1 MKDLKILYFL
11 LVGLMTFTL
20 PAADAQEN
28 IAEQAYNIFQQNCF
42 TCHGPS
48 GSFREDLLID
58 HASLIDSGV
67 VVPGNPLAS
76 EFYKRLADEGTPEK
90 PKMPLGQPALSP
102 QALLTIAAWISQGA
116 PEWQTQRDVPFITP
130 AAMLTTI
137 EGHLSTLPEF
147 NRPFARYFTITHL
160 YNAGESQETLSAY
173 KIALSKLINSLSWG
187 YHVINPEPIDL
198 AETIFY
204 IDLRDY
210 EWDVRGDAWTEIEN
224 VYPYNI
230 EFDAEIQ
237 AVELRKL
244 ANLRQQM
251 ACQVPYV
258 YADWF
263 IATASLPP
271 LYHDILDLPVTD
283 SALESQLGVD
293 VARNLQSAP
302 GRRVWRA
309 GFNDSGVSNHNR
321 VVERHSSRHGAYW
334 KSYDFAGSVGAQ
346 NVFTNPLSFRQ
357 DGGEMIFNLPNGLQ
371 AYMIVDA
378 SGNRIDVAPTD
389 IVANN
394 AANDPAVRNGLSCI
408 GCHTEGMKA
417 VEDEVRSA
425 IEHAKNPAFDKEQ
438 ALRLYVPHAEME
450 DYVLQDTERYK
461 VALEAT
467 GDTFGGLVEPVH
479 RFHEV
484 YRNALDAGH
493 AAAAVGLQTDAFLS
507 EIDKKPSLQNLGLTG
522 LLSGGNIQRDTWTQQ
537 FENIIGAL
545 NAKYSP
551 PIPPS
556 APTITGIVEGDTQL
570 TINYNAPTNIGNG
583 GPIQRYEYRLN
594 NGIWLTLPNNRIII
608 RLTNG
613 TTYGVRLRAVS
624 ESGYGIPS
632 APVNATP
639 TPTPTPD
646 PDANNNTYTFTF
658 PLPDVNLG
666 VAIAETLGKA
676 SGASITE
683 ADMQR
688 LRTLRADERGIS
700 DLTGLEHATNL
711 ERIELRRNE
720 ISDLT
725 PITELTRLNNIKLRG
740 NRIRDVSPLANLTNV
755 DWLGLEENT
764 ITDLSPL
771 NKLIKLDG
779 IGISGNPVTNVAP
792 LASLV
797 SLERIDAWRTPITDF
812 TPLAE
817 LPRLSWIEFG
827 NDGALKAIPTLKG
840 LKALRRL
847 QIDDTN
853 ISDLSALAEL
863 TQLEWLRLV
872 NNTISDV
879 SPLASLKRL
888 KHLNLDANIISDVAP
903 LAELSRLE
911 VLYLENNAI
920 SDPAPL
926 AALKNLNGLDL
937 RNNVISDFSALA
949 ALPATTVLR
958 LEGNPGVPSGG
969 PKITGPW
976 LWAIVPG
983 TALNSSIDF
992 LARASRNATTE
1003 LKVATHG
1010 AKEGKAV
1017 GEGKWRLHR
1026 LSASGRDN
1034 INQMTEALG
1043 WGSGSEIYDHIVYGS
1058 VILDAPK
1065 EQQTTMFVGS
1075 DDACKVWLNGE
1086 LIHSAFVARG
1096 ADDYQDFFPV
1106 TLKAGQ
1112 NVLLVA
1118 LDNRGHGG
1126 FSGFF
1131 GFAPDA
1137 KYTVFRPSMNFVFQ
1151 TDTPQEEVAVGDAL
1165 TLHLNV
1171 ENVSDFGGWQADLTF
1186 DPKVLKAVS
1195 VAEGDFL
1202 KQEDGDTFF
1211 QKGSIKNQPGK
1222 IIGIKSLQLDGKAV
1236 KGQGRLLSVT
1246 FTVIANGTSQVTLDN
1261 FLAGTR
1267 RGEKTRSIPPEITIT
1282 VGTTPAAPVTQQHL
1296 PEQTALLMNYPNPF
1310 NPETWIPYQ
1319 LTKAADVTVTI
1330 YDVRGVMVR
1339 RVAVGHQ
1346 PAGFYTDSSHAAYW
1360 DGRNEIGESV
1370 ASGVYFYTLTASD
1383 FTATRKM
1390 LIRK

>member
-1 MKDLKILYFL
+1 MKDLRILYFL
-11 LVGLMTFTL
+11 LVGVMILSWT
-20 PAADAQEN
+20 PVDAQEN
-28 IAEQAYNIFQQNCF
+28 IAERAYNIFQQNCF
-42 TCHGPS
+42 NCHGPS
-48 GSFREDLLID
+48 GNFRESLLID
-58 HASLIDSGV
+58 HASLIDSGAV
-67 VVPGNPLAS
+67 IPGDPLAS
-76 EFYKRLADEGTPEK
+76 EFYQRLIDGTPEK

-102 QALLTIAAWISQGA
+102 LALLTIAAWISQGA
-116 PEWQTQRDVPFITP
+116 PDWQTQREVAFITP
-130 AAMLTTI
+130 AAMLTRI
-137 EGHLSTLPEF
+137 ERHLETLTEF

-160 YNAGESQETLSAY
+160 YNAGESQDTLNAY
-173 KIALSKLINSLSWG
+173 QIALSKLINSLSWG
-187 YHVINPEPIDL
+187 YSVINPEPIDD

-210 EWDVRGDAWTEIEN
+210 EWDVRGDAWTQIEN

-230 EFDAEIQ
+230 EFDAETQ
-237 AVELRKL
+237 AVALRSL

-251 ACQVPYV
+251 SCKVPYI

-271 LYHDILDLPVTD
+271 LYHDILDLPTTD
-283 SALESQLGVD
+283 RALESQLGVD
-293 VARNLQSAP
+293 VARNLQAAP

-321 VVERHSSRHGAYW
+321 VVERHTSRHGAYW
-334 KSYDFAGSVGAQ
+334 KSYDFAGSVGTQ
-346 NVFTNPLSFRQ
+346 NVFTHPLSFTQ

-389 IVANN
+389 IVSNPLAS
-394 AANDPAVRNGLSCI
+394 DPAVRNGLSCV

-425 IEHAKNPAFDKEQ
+425 IEGAENPAFDKAQ

-450 DYVLQDTERYK
+450 RYVEQDTERYK

-484 YRNALDAGH
+484 YQSPLDATH
-493 AAAAVGLQTDAFLS
+493 AAAAVGLQTDAFRS
-507 EIDKKPSLQNLGLTG
+507 EIREKPSLQNLGLTR
-522 LLSGGNIQRDTWTQQ
+522 LLSGGNVQRDTWTQIFQ
-537 FENIIGAL
+537 PVVTAL
-545 NAKYSP
+545 NEEYIP

-556 APTITGIVEGDTQL
+556 APTITGIIAGDRQL
-570 TINYNAPTNIGNG
+570 TINYTAPKNIGNG
-583 GPIQRYEYRLN
+583 GPIQRYEYSLN
-594 NGIWLTLPNNRIII
+594 NGIYLPLPKNRIITG
-608 RLTNG
+608 LTNG
-613 TTYGVRLRAVS
+613 TTYAVRLRAVS
-624 ESGYGIPS
+624 ESGYGSPS
-632 APVNATP
+632 ATVTATP
-639 TPTPTPD
+639 IRQDTDTERD
-646 PDANNNTYTFTF
+646 DNNYIFTF
-658 PLPDVNLG
+658 HVPDVNLR
-666 VAIAETLGKA
+666 VAIAEALGKA
-676 SGASITE
+676 TGATVTE

-688 LRTLRADERGIS
+688 LRHLHADDKGIS
-700 DLTGLEHATNL
+700 DLTGLEFATNL
-711 ERIELRRNE
+711 ERIELRRNQ

-725 PITELTRLNNIKLRG
+725 PIAGLTRLNNIKFRG
-740 NRIRDVSPLANLTNV
+740 NLISDVSPLANLVNV
-755 DWLGLEENT
+755 DWLGLEANA

-771 NKLIKLDG
+771 KGLIKLNG
-779 IGISGNPVTNVAP
+779 IGISANPITNVAP

-797 SLERIDAWRTPITDF
+797 SLERIDAWRSPITDF
-812 TPLAE
+812 SALAE
-817 LPRLSWIEFG
+817 LPRLSWIELG
-827 NDGALKAIPTLKG
+827 GDGAIEAIPTLKG

-847 QIDDTN
+847 QIDNTQ
-853 ISDLSALAEL
+853 ISDVSALSEL
-863 TQLEWLRLV
+863 TGLEWLRLV
-872 NNTISDV
+872 DNTISDV
-879 SPLASLKRL
+879 SPLADLKRL
-888 KHLNLDANIISDVAP
+888 KHLNLDANLISDVAP
-903 LAELSRLE
+903 LAELSHLE

-926 AALKNLNGLDL
+926 TGLKNLDRLDL
-937 RNNVISDFSALA
+937 RNNVISDFSALD
-949 ALPATTVLR
+949 ALPDTTFLR
-958 LEGNPGVPSGG
+958 LEGNPGVPTGG

-983 TALNSSIDF
+983 TALNANTDF

-1026 LSASGRDN
+1026 LDASRGDN
-1034 INQMTEALG
+1034 INRMTAALG

-1065 EQQTTMFVGS
+1065 AQETTMFVGS
-1075 DDACKVWLNGE
+1075 DDAVKVWLNGA
-1086 LIHSAFVARG
+1086 LVHSAFVAR
-1096 ADDYQDFFPV
+1096 AANDYQDFFPA

-1137 KYTVFRPSMNFVFQ
+1137 KYTVFRPSMNFGFEIE
-1151 TDTPQEEVAVGDAL
+1151 TPAEEISVGETL

-1171 ENVSDFGGWQADLTF
+1171 ENVSDLGGWQADLTF

-1202 KQEDGDTFF
+1202 KPEDGETYFTE
-1211 QKGSIKNQPGK
+1211 GSIKNTLGK
-1222 IIGIKSLQLDGKAV
+1222 ITGIRALQLDGPDV
-1236 KGQGRLLSVT
+1236 TGLGRLLSVT
-1246 FTVIANGTSQVTLDN
+1246 FTVIGTGTSEITLDN

-1267 RGEKTRSIPPEITIT
+1267 RGEKTRSIPPEMT
-1282 VGTTPAAPVTQQHL
+1282 VTVQAARAAPEAEMR
-1296 PEQTALLMNYPNPF
+1296 PDRTALLTNYPNPF

-1319 LTKAADVTVTI
+1319 LSIAADVRLTI

-1339 RVAVGHQ
+1339 RVALGHQ
-1346 PAGFYTDSSHAAYW
+1346 PAGYYTRRSRAAYW
-1360 DGRNEIGESV
+1360 DGRNQTGEPV
-1370 ASGVYFYTLTASD
+1370 ASGVYFYTLTAGE
-1383 FTATRKM
+1383 FTATRKL

>member
-1 MKDLKILYFL
+1 MKDLRILYFIL
-11 LVGLMTFTL
+11 FAVMTFTL

-42 TCHGPS
+42 NCHGPS
-48 GSFREDLLID
+48 GSFRESLLID
-58 HASLIDSGV
+58 HASLIDTGV
-67 VVPGNPLAS
+67 VIPGDPLAS
-76 EFYKRLADEGTPEK
+76 EFYKRLVEGTPDK
-90 PKMPLGQPALSP
+90 PKMPLGLPPLSQ
-102 QALLTIAAWISQGA
+102 QALDTIEAWISQGA
-116 PEWQTQRDVPFITP
+116 PDWQTLRDVDFITP

-137 EGHLSTLPEF
+137 ERHLETLTEF

-160 YNAGESQETLSAY
+160 YSAGESQETLSAY

-187 YHVINPEPIDL
+187 YQVINPEPIDDS
-198 AETIFY
+198 ETIFY

-210 EWDVRGDAWTEIEN
+210 EWDVRGDAWTQIEK

-230 EFDAEIQ
+230 EFDAETQ
-237 AVELRKL
+237 AVELGSL
-244 ANLRQQM
+244 TNLRQQM
-251 ACQVPYV
+251 NCKVPYV

-271 LYHDILDLPVTD
+271 LYHDILDLPTTD

-293 VARNLQSAP
+293 VARNLQAAP

-321 VVERHSSRHGAYW
+321 VVERHTSRYGAYW

-346 NVFTNPLSFRQ
+346 NVFTHPLSFEQ

-378 SGNRIDVAPTD
+378 AGNRIDVAPTT
-389 IVANN
+389 IVSNP
-394 AANDPAVRNGLSCI
+394 AASDPAVRNGLSCI

-425 IEHAKNPAFDKEQ
+425 IERAKNPAFDRAQ
-438 ALRLYVPHAEME
+438 ALRLYVPHADMKR
-450 DYVLQDTERYK
+450 YVLQDTERYK

-479 RFHEV
+479 RFHEI
-484 YRNALDAGH
+484 YQSPLDATH
-493 AAAAVGLQTDAFLS
+493 AAAAVGLETDAFRS
-507 EIDKKPSLQNLGLTG
+507 EIREKPSLQNLGLTR
-522 LLSGGNIQRDTWTQQ
+522 LLSGGNVQRDTWIQIFQ
-537 FENIIGAL
+537 PMMIAL
-545 NAKYSP
+545 NEEYIP

-556 APTITGIVEGDTQL
+556 APTITDIVAGDTQL
-570 TINYNAPTNIGNG
+570 TIHYNAPINIGNG
-583 GPIQRYEYRLN
+583 GPIQRYEYSLN
-594 NGIWLTLPNNRIII
+594 NGIWVPLPNNRII
-608 RLTNG
+608 RGLTND
-613 TTYGVRLRAVS
+613 TTYAVRLRAVS
-624 ESGYGIPS
+624 GSGYGIPS
-632 APVNATP
+632 ATVNATP
-639 TPTPTPD
+639 IPTDIDTDPD
-646 PDANNNTYTFTF
+646 PDNNYIFTF
-658 PLPDVNLG
+658 HVPDGNLR
-666 VAIAETLGKA
+666 VAIAEALGKA
-676 SGASITE
+676 TGTATTE

-688 LRTLRADERGIS
+688 LRTLRADEQGIR
-700 DLTGLEHATNL
+700 DLTGLEHAKNL

-725 PITELTRLNNIKLRG
+725 PIAGLTRLNNIKLRG
-740 NRIRDVSPLANLTNV
+740 NRISDVSPLANLTKV
-755 DWLGLEENT
+755 DWLGLEENA
-764 ITDLSPL
+764 ITDFSPL
-771 NKLIKLDG
+771 KRLTKLNG
-779 IGISGNPVTNVAP
+779 IGISGNPVTDVAP
-792 LASLV
+792 LVSLR

-812 TPLAE
+812 SALAK

-827 NDGALKAIPTLKG
+827 SDGALKTIPTLKG

-853 ISDLSALAEL
+853 ISDLSALSEL

-872 NNTISDV
+872 NNTIVDV
-879 SPLASLKRL
+879 SPLADLKRL

-920 SDPAPL
+920 SDPVPL
-926 AALKNLNGLDL
+926 VALKNLDRLDL
-937 RNNVISDFSALA
+937 RNNVISDFSALEG
-949 ALPATTVLR
+949 LPDTTFLR
-958 LEGNPGVPSGG
+958 VEGNPGVPSGG

-983 TALNSSIDF
+983 TQLNSNTDF
-992 LARASRNATTE
+992 LARATRNATTE

-1026 LSASGRDN
+1026 LSSSGGDN

-1058 VILDAPK
+1058 VILESPK
-1065 EQQTTMFVGS
+1065 EQETTMFVGS

-1086 LIHSAFVARG
+1086 LVHSAFVARG
-1096 ADDYQDFFPV
+1096 ANDYQDFFPV

-1118 LDNRGHGG
+1118 LDNRGHGA

-1137 KYTVFRPSMNFVFQ
+1137 KYTVFRPSMNFVFE
-1151 TDTPQEEVAVGDAL
+1151 TDTTPLNVGDEF

-1171 ENVSDFGGWQADLTF
+1171 ENVTDFGGWQADLTF

-1202 KQEDGDTFF
+1202 KQDDGKTYFLE
-1211 QKGSIKNQPGK
+1211 GTIKNTLGK

-1236 KGQGRLLSVT
+1236 KGQGRLLSVA
-1246 FTVIANGTSQVTLDN
+1246 FTAIGNGTSQITLDN

-1267 RGEKTRSIPPEITIT
+1267 RGEKTRSIPPEMTIT
-1282 VGTTPAAPVTQQHL
+1282 VGTTPAAPATQQHL

-1339 RVAVGHQ
+1339 QVVVGHQ
-1346 PAGFYTDSSHAAYW
+1346 PAGFYTDSSRAAYW
-1360 DGRNEIGESV
+1360 DGRNEAGESV
-1370 ASGVYFYTLTASD
+1370 ASGVYFYTLTAGE
-1383 FTATRKM
+1383 FTATRRM
-1390 LIRK
+1390 LILK

>member
-1 MKDLKILYFL
+1 MKDLRILYFIL
-11 LVGLMTFTL
+11 LGVMTFTL
-20 PAADAQEN
+20 PPVNAQEN
-28 IAEQAYNIFQQNCF
+28 IAERAYNIFQQNCF
-42 TCHGPS
+42 NCHGPS
-48 GSFREDLLID
+48 GSFRESLLID
-58 HASLIDSGV
+58 HASLIDSGMV
-67 VVPGNPLAS
+67 IPGDPLAS
-76 EFYKRLADEGTPEK
+76 EFYNRLVEGTPEK

-102 QALLTIAAWISQGA
+102 LALVTIAVWISQGA
-116 PEWQTQRDVPFITP
+116 PEWQTQRDVTFITP

-137 EGHLSTLPEF
+137 ERHLLTLPEF
-147 NRPFARYFTITHL
+147 DRPFARYFTITHL

-173 KIALSKLINSLSWG
+173 KVALSKLINSLSWG
-187 YHVINPEPIDL
+187 YHVINPEPIDD

-210 EWDVRGDAWTEIEN
+210 EWDVRGDAWTQIED
-224 VYPYNI
+224 VYPYTI
-230 EFDAEIQ
+230 EFDAETQ
-237 AVELRKL
+237 AVPHRKM

-251 ACQVPYV
+251 DCQVPYV

-263 IATASLPP
+263 IATAALPP
-271 LYHDILDLPVTD
+271 LYHDILDLPTTD

-293 VARNLQSAP
+293 VARNLESAP
-302 GRRVWRA
+302 GHRVWRA

-321 VVERHSSRHGAYW
+321 VVERHRSRHGAYW

-346 NVFTNPLSFRQ
+346 NVFTHPLSFEQ

-378 SGNRIDVAPTD
+378 AGNRIDVAPTD
-389 IVANN
+389 IVANP
-394 AANDPAVRNGLSCI
+394 AASDPAVRNGLSCI

-425 IEHAKNPAFDKEQ
+425 IQNAKNPAFDKAQ
-438 ALRLYVPHAEME
+438 ALRLYVAHAEME
-450 DYVLQDTERYK
+450 DYVQQDTERYK

-479 RFHEV
+479 RFHEI

-522 LLSGGNIQRDTWTQQ
+522 LLSGGNVQRDTWSEQ
-537 FENIIGAL
+537 FENIMTAL
-545 NAKYSP
+545 NAEYIP
-551 PIPPS
+551 PILPS
-556 APTITGIVEGDTQL
+556 APTITGIIEGDRQL

-583 GPIQRYEYRLN
+583 GPIQSYEYSLN
-594 NGIWLTLPNNRIII
+594 NGIYRLLPNNRIITG
-608 RLTNG
+608 LTNG
-613 TTYGVRLRAVS
+613 TTYRVRLRAVS
-624 ESGYGIPS
+624 ESGYGTPS
-632 APVNATP
+632 ATLNATP
-639 TPTPTPD
+639 RRSDTETDSDDNPIFTFHV
-646 PDANNNTYTFTF
+646 PDAN
-658 PLPDVNLG
+658 LR
-666 VAIAETLGKA
+666 VAIAEALGRDP
-676 SGASITE
+676 GTEITE

-688 LRTLRADERGIS
+688 LRHLHADDKGIR
-700 DLTGLEHATNL
+700 DLTGLEFATNL
-711 ERIELRRNE
+711 ERIEVRRNE

-725 PITELTRLNNIKLRG
+725 PIAELTRLNNIKLRG
-740 NRIRDVSPLANLTNV
+740 NRISDVSPLAKLTKV
-755 DWLGLEENT
+755 DWLGLEANA

-771 NKLIKLDG
+771 KGLIKLNG
-779 IGISGNPVTNVAP
+779 IGISGNPITNVAP
-792 LASLV
+792 LTNLI
-797 SLERIDAWRTPITDF
+797 SLERIDAWRSPITDF
-812 TPLAE
+812 SELAE
-817 LPRLSWIEFG
+817 LPSLSWIEIG
-827 NDGALKAIPTLKG
+827 GDGAIEAIPTLKG

-847 QIDDTN
+847 QIDDTH
-853 ISDLSALAEL
+853 ISDLSALSEL
-863 TQLEWLRLV
+863 TGLEWLRLV

-888 KHLNLDANIISDVAP
+888 KHLNLDANIISDVSP
-903 LAELSRLE
+903 LAALSRLE

-926 AALKNLNGLDL
+926 AGLKNLDRLDL

-949 ALPATTVLR
+949 SLPDTTFLR
-958 LEGNPGVPSGG
+958 LEGNPGVPTGG
-969 PKITGPW
+969 AKITGPW

-983 TALNSSIDF
+983 TALNASTDF
-992 LARASRNATTE
+992 LARATRNATTE

-1010 AKEGKAV
+1010 AKEGKTV

-1026 LSASGRDN
+1026 LDASRGDN
-1034 INQMTEALG
+1034 INRMTEALG

-1096 ADDYQDFFPV
+1096 ANDYQDFFPA
-1106 TLKAGQ
+1106 TLKAGK

-1137 KYTVFRPSMNFVFQ
+1137 KYTVFRPSMNFIFEIN
-1151 TDTPQEEVAVGDAL
+1151 TPEEEIAVGDTL

-1171 ENVSDFGGWQADLTF
+1171 ENVSDLGGWQTDLSF

-1195 VAEGDFL
+1195 VTEGDFL
-1202 KQEDGDTFF
+1202 KQEDAETFF
-1211 QKGSIKNQPGK
+1211 TEGSIKNPLGK
-1222 IIGIKSLQLDGKAV
+1222 IIGIKSLQLGGPDVTGL
-1236 KGQGRLLSVT
+1236 GRLLSVT
-1246 FTVIANGTSQVTLDN
+1246 FTVIGTGTSEITLDN

-1267 RGEKTRSIPPEITIT
+1267 RGDKTRSIPPEMTIT
-1282 VGTTPAAPVTQQHL
+1282 VQGARAAPKAEMQ
-1296 PEQTALLMNYPNPF
+1296 PDRTALLMNYPNPF

-1319 LTKAADVTVTI
+1319 LTDAADVTVTI
-1330 YDVRGVMVR
+1330 YDVRGVIVR

-1346 PAGFYTDSSHAAYW
+1346 PAGFYTDSSRAAYW
-1360 DGRNEIGESV
+1360 DGKNEIGESV
-1370 ASGVYFYTLTASD
+1370 ASGVYFYTLTAGE
-1383 FTATRKM
+1383 FTATRRM
-1390 LIRK
+1390 LILK

>member
-1 MKDLKILYFL
+1 MKDLRILYFI
-11 LVGLMTFTL
+11 LVGVIIFSQN
-20 PAADAQEN
+20 PADAQEN

-48 GSFREDLLID
+48 GHFREALLID

-67 VVPGNPLAS
+67 VIPGNPLAS
-76 EFYKRLADEGTPEK
+76 EFYKRLVDGTPEK
-90 PKMPLGQPALSP
+90 PQMPSGLPPLSP
-102 QALLTIAAWISQGA
+102 QALETIALWISQGA
-116 PEWQTQRDVPFITP
+116 PDWQTQRDVNFITP

-137 EGHLSTLPEF
+137 EKHLSTLPEF
-147 NRPFARYFTITHL
+147 DRPFARYFTITHL
-160 YNAGESQETLSAY
+160 YNAGDSQETLSAY

-187 YHVINPEPIDL
+187 YQVINPEPIDL

-210 EWDVRGDAWTEIEN
+210 EWDRGDAWTQIENEN

-230 EFDAEIQ
+230 EFDAETQ
-237 AVELRKL
+237 AIPHRKL
-244 ANLRQQM
+244 TNLRQQM
-251 ACQVPYV
+251 NCKVPYV

-271 LYHDILDLPVTD
+271 LYHDILDLPTTD
-283 SALESQLGVD
+283 RALESQLGVD
-293 VARNLQSAP
+293 VARNIQSAP

-309 GFNDSGVSNHNR
+309 GFNDSGVSENNR
-321 VVERHSSRHGAYW
+321 VVERHTSRHGAYW
-334 KSYDFAGSVGAQ
+334 KSFDFAGNIGAQ
-346 NVFTNPLSFRQ
+346 NVFTHPLSFRQ

-378 SGNRIDVAPTD
+378 LGNRIDVAPTD

-394 AANDPAVRNGLSCI
+394 AASDPAVRNGLSCF

-425 IEHAKNPAFDKEQ
+425 IQSANNPAFDKEQ
-438 ALRLYVPHAEME
+438 ALRLYIPHAEME
-450 DYVLQDTERYK
+450 RYVLQDTERYK

-484 YRNALDAGH
+484 YRSPLEAPE
-493 AAAAVGLQTDAFLS
+493 AAAAVGLETNAFLS
-507 EIDKKPSLQNLGLTG
+507 EIREKPSLQNLGLIG
-522 LLSGGNIQRDTWTQQ
+522 LLSGGNVQRDTWTDIFQPV
-537 FENIIGAL
+537 IIAL
-545 NAKYSP
+545 NEEYIP
-551 PIPPS
+551 PILPS
-556 APTITGIVEGDTQL
+556 APTITGIIEGDTQL
-570 TINYNAPTNIGNG
+570 TINYNAPINIGNG
-583 GPIQRYEYRLN
+583 GPIQRYEYSLN
-594 NGIWLTLPNNRIII
+594 NGVWVTLPNNRIITG
-608 RLTNG
+608 LTND
-613 TTYGVRLRAVS
+613 TTYAVRLRAVS
-624 ESGYGIPS
+624 GSGYGIPS
-632 APVNATP
+632 ATVNATP
-639 TPTPTPD
+639 IPTSTLD
-646 PDANNNTYTFTF
+646 LDDNNYIFTF
-658 PLPDVNLG
+658 PVPDVNLR

-688 LRTLRADERGIS
+688 LRTLRADERGIR
-700 DLTGLEHATNL
+700 DLTGLESATNL

-725 PITELTRLNNIKLRG
+725 PIAELTRLNNIKLRG
-740 NRIRDVSPLANLTNV
+740 NRISDVSPLANLTNV
-755 DWLGLEENT
+755 DWLGLEENE
-764 ITDLSPL
+764 ITDFSPL
-771 NKLIKLDG
+771 ERLIKLNG

-792 LASLV
+792 LASLR

-812 TPLAE
+812 SALAK

-827 NDGALKAIPTLKG
+827 NDGSIEAIPTLRG
-840 LKALRRL
+840 LKSLRRL

-853 ISDLSALAEL
+853 ISDLSALSEL
-863 TQLEWLRLV
+863 TGLEWLRLV
-872 NNTISDV
+872 NNTIADV
-879 SPLASLKRL
+879 SALADLKKL
-888 KHLNLDANIISDVAP
+888 KHLNLDANIISDVSP

-926 AALKNLNGLDL
+926 AALKNLDRLDL
-937 RNNVISDFSALA
+937 RNNVISDFSALE
-949 ALPATTVLR
+949 ALPDTTFLR

-983 TALNSSIDF
+983 TELNSNTDF
-992 LARASRNATTE
+992 LALATRNATTE

-1026 LSASGRDN
+1026 LSASGGDN

-1043 WGSGSEIYDHIVYGS
+1043 WGSGSEIYDHIIYGS
-1058 VILDAPK
+1058 VILDSP
-1065 EQQTTMFVGS
+1065 QQQETTMFVGS
-1075 DDACKVWLNGE
+1075 DDAVKVWLNGE
-1086 LIHSAFVARG
+1086 LVHSAFVARG
-1096 ADDYQDFFPV
+1096 ANDYQDFFHV
-1106 TLKAGQ
+1106 TLKTGK

-1118 LDNRGHGG
+1118 LDNRGHGA

-1131 GFAPDA
+1131 GFAAEA
-1137 KYTVFRPSMNFVFQ
+1137 KYTVFRPSMNFVFA
-1151 TDTPQEEVAVGDAL
+1151 TDTNPLSVGDEF
-1165 TLHLNV
+1165 TLQLNV
-1171 ENVSDFGGWQADLTF
+1171 ENVTDLGGWQADLTF
-1186 DPKVLKAVS
+1186 DPTVLKAMS
-1195 VAEGDFL
+1195 VTEGDFL
-1202 KQEDGDTFF
+1202 KQNDGITFF
-1211 QKGSIKNQPGK
+1211 LEGTIKNTLGK
-1222 IIGIKSLQLDGKAV
+1222 ITGIRALRLDRKAV
-1236 KGQGRLLSVT
+1236 EGQGTLLSVT
-1246 FTVIANGTSQVTLDN
+1246 FTAIANGTSQLRLDN
-1261 FLAGTR
+1261 FLAATR
-1267 RGEKTRSIPPEITIT
+1267 YGERTRSIPPEITIT

-1296 PEQTALLMNYPNPF
+1296 PQQTALLMNYPNPF

-1339 RVAVGHQ
+1339 QVAVGHQ
-1346 PAGFYTDSSHAAYW
+1346 PAGFYTDSSRAAYW
-1360 DGRNEIGESV
+1360 DGKNEVGESV
-1370 ASGVYFYTLTASD
+1370 ASGVYFYTLTAGD

>member
-1 MKDLKILYFL
+1 MKDLRSLYFI

-20 PAADAQEN
+20 PPADAQEN

-42 TCHGPS
+42 NCHGPS
-48 GSFREDLLID
+48 GSYREALLID
-58 HASLIDSGV
+58 HASLIDTGV
-67 VVPGNPLAS
+67 VIPGDPHAS
-76 EFYKRLADEGTPEK
+76 DFYNRLVDGTPEK
-90 PKMPLGQPALSP
+90 PQMPLGQPALSP
-102 QALLTIAAWISQGA
+102 QALATIRLWISQGA
-116 PEWQTQRDVPFITP
+116 PDWQTQCDVDFITP

-137 EGHLSTLPEF
+137 ERHLETLTEF
-147 NRPFARYFTITHL
+147 DRPFARYFTITHL
-160 YNAGESQETLSAY
+160 YNACDSQETLSAY

-187 YHVINPEPIDL
+187 YQVINPKPIDP

-210 EWDVRGDAWTEIEN
+210 EWDAVDAWTQIEKEN

-230 EFDAEIQ
+230 EFDAETQ
-237 AVELRKL
+237 AVPHRKL

-251 ACQVPYV
+251 KCKVPYV

-271 LYHDILDLPVTD
+271 LYHDILDLPTTD
-283 SALESQLGVD
+283 SELESQLGVD

-309 GFNDSGVSNHNR
+309 GFNDSGVSDNNR
-321 VVERHSSRHGAYW
+321 VVERHTSRHGAYW
-334 KSYDFAGSVGAQ
+334 KSYDFAGNIGAQ
-346 NVFTNPLSFRQ
+346 NVFTHPLSFRE

-378 SGNRIDVAPTD
+378 LGNRIDVAPTT

-394 AANDPAVRNGLSCI
+394 AASDPAVRNGLSCF

-425 IEHAKNPAFDKEQ
+425 IERANNPAFDKAQ

-450 DYVLQDTERYK
+450 KYVQQDTERYK

-484 YRNALDAGH
+484 YRSPLEAPE
-493 AAAAVGLQTDAFLS
+493 AAAAVGLETNAFLS
-507 EIDKKPSLQNLGLTG
+507 EIREKPSLQNLGLTG
-522 LLSGGNIQRDTWTQQ
+522 MLSGGNVQRDTWTDIFQPM
-537 FENIIGAL
+537 IAAL
-545 NAKYSP
+545 NEEYIP
-551 PIPPS
+551 PILPS
-556 APTITGIVEGDTQL
+556 APTITGIIEGDTQL
-570 TINYNAPTNIGNG
+570 TINYNAPINIGNG
-583 GPIQRYEYRLN
+583 GPIQRYEYSLN
-594 NGIWLTLPNNRIII
+594 NGIWVTLPNNRIITG
-608 RLTNG
+608 LTNG
-613 TTYGVRLRAVS
+613 TTYSVRLRAVS
-624 ESGYGIPS
+624 GSGYGTPS
-632 APVNATP
+632 ATLNATP
-639 TPTPTPD
+639 IRQDTDTDTD
-646 PDANNNTYTFTF
+646 DNYIFTF
-658 PLPDVNLG
+658 HVPDVNLR
-666 VAIAETLGKA
+666 VAVAEALGKA
-676 SGASITE
+676 SGTTITE
-683 ADMQR
+683 ANMQN
-688 LRTLRADERGIS
+688 LRTLRADDKGIR
-700 DLTGLEHATNL
+700 DLTGLEHAKNL

-725 PITELTRLNNIKLRG
+725 PIAGLTRLNNIKLRG
-740 NRIRDVSPLANLTNV
+740 NLIRDVSPLANLTNV
-755 DWLGLEENT
+755 DWLGLEGNA
-764 ITDLSPL
+764 ITDFSPL
-771 NKLIKLDG
+771 KRLIKLNG

-792 LASLV
+792 LASLR

-812 TPLAE
+812 SALAK
-817 LPRLSWIEFG
+817 LPKLSWIEFG
-827 NDGALKAIPTLKG
+827 NDGALKTIPTLKG

-853 ISDLSALAEL
+853 ISDLSPLAEL
-863 TQLEWLRLV
+863 TDLEWLRLV
-872 NNTISDV
+872 NNTITDV
-879 SPLASLKRL
+879 SPLAHLKKL

-926 AALKNLNGLDL
+926 AALKNLDRLDL
-937 RNNVISDFSALA
+937 RNNVISDFSALE
-949 ALPATTVLR
+949 ALPDTTFLR

-983 TALNSSIDF
+983 TALNSNTDF
-992 LARASRNATTE
+992 LARATRNATTE

-1010 AKEGKAV
+1010 AKDGKAV

-1026 LSASGRDN
+1026 LSSSGGNN

-1043 WGSGSEIYDHIVYGS
+1043 WGSGSDIYDHIIYGS

-1065 EQQTTMFVGS
+1065 EQETTMFVGS
-1075 DDACKVWLNGE
+1075 DDAVKVWLNGE

-1096 ADDYQDFFPV
+1096 ANDYQDFFSA
-1106 TLKAGQ
+1106 TLKAGK

-1118 LDNRGHGG
+1118 LDNRGHGA

-1151 TDTPQEEVAVGDAL
+1151 TDTPAEEVAVGDTL

-1171 ENVSDFGGWQADLTF
+1171 ENVTDLGGWQADITF
-1186 DPKVLKAVS
+1186 DPAVLKAVS
-1195 VAEGDFL
+1195 VTEGDFL
-1202 KQEDGDTFF
+1202 KQDDSETYFLEGT
-1211 QKGSIKNQPGK
+1211 IKNTLGK
-1222 IIGIKSLQLDGKAV
+1222 ITGIRALRLGRKTV
-1236 KGQGRLLSVT
+1236 EGQGTLVSVT
-1246 FTVIANGTSQVTLDN
+1246 FTAIANGTSQLTLDN
-1261 FLAGTR
+1261 FLAATR
-1267 RGEKTRSIPPEITIT
+1267 YGEKTRSIPPEITIT
-1282 VGTTPAAPVTQQHL
+1282 VGTARTARTAPEMR
-1296 PEQTALLMNYPNPF
+1296 PDRTALLTNYPNPF

-1319 LTKAADVTVTI
+1319 LSVAADVTVTI
-1330 YDVRGVMVR
+1330 YDVRGVIVR

-1346 PAGFYTDSSHAAYW
+1346 PAGFYTESSRAAYW
-1360 DGRNEIGESV
+1360 DGKNEAGESV
-1370 ASGVYFYTLTASD
+1370 ASGVYFYTLTAGD

>member
-1 MKDLKILYFL
+1 MKDISILCFIL
-11 LVGLMTFTL
+11 LGVMTFTV
-20 PAADAQEN
+20 PAVNAQEN

-42 TCHGPS
+42 NCHGPS
-48 GSFREDLLID
+48 GSFREALLID
-58 HASLIDSGV
+58 HAALIDSGV
-67 VVPGNPLAS
+67 VIPGNPLAS
-76 EFYKRLADEGTPEK
+76 EFYKRLVEGTPEK

-102 QALLTIAAWISQGA
+102 HALATIAIWISQGA
-116 PEWQTQRDVPFITP
+116 PDWQTQRDVTFITP
-130 AAMLTTI
+130 AAMLTRL
-137 EGHLSTLPEF
+137 ERHLETLPAF

-160 YNAGESQETLSAY
+160 YNAGDSQETLKAY

-187 YHVINPEPIDL
+187 YQVINPQPIDP

-204 IDLRDY
+204 IDVRDY
-210 EWDVRGDAWTEIEN
+210 EWDVDDAWTQIEN

-230 EFDAEIQ
+230 EFDAETQ
-237 AVELRKL
+237 AVEHRKL

-251 ACQVPYV
+251 NCQVPYV

-271 LYHDILDLPVTD
+271 LYHDILDLPTTD
-283 SALESQLGVD
+283 SALESRLGVD
-293 VARNLQSAP
+293 VGKNLESAP
-302 GRRVWRA
+302 GKRVWRA
-309 GFNDSGVSNHNR
+309 GFNDSGVSNNNR
-321 VVERHSSRHGAYW
+321 VVERHTSRHGAYW
-334 KSYDFAGSVGAQ
+334 KSYDFAGNIEKQ
-346 NVFTNPLSFRQ
+346 NVFTHPLDFRQ

-389 IVANN
+389 IVANP
-394 AANDPAVRNGLSCI
+394 AASDPAVRNGLSCI
-408 GCHTEGMKA
+408 GCHTEGMKT
-417 VEDEVRSA
+417 VEDEVRLNIQRA
-425 IEHAKNPAFDKEQ
+425 RNPTYDKEQ
-438 ALRLYVPHAEME
+438 ALRLYVEHAEME
-450 DYVLQDTERYK
+450 GYVLEDTERYK
-461 VALEAT
+461 AALEAT

-484 YRNALDAGH
+484 YQSPLEASH
-493 AAAAVGLQTDAFLS
+493 AAAAVGLQTDTLLS
-507 EIDKKPSLQNLGLTG
+507 EIDTKSTLQNLGLTG
-522 LLSGGNIQRDTWTQQ
+522 LLSGGNVQRDTWTQQ
-537 FENIIGAL
+537 FQGILTAL
-545 NAKYSP
+545 NTEYIP

-556 APTITGIVEGDTQL
+556 APTITGIIEGDTQL
-570 TINYNAPTNIGNG
+570 TINYNAPRNIGNG
-583 GPIQRYEYRLN
+583 GPILRYEYRLN
-594 NGIWLTLPNNRIII
+594 TGIWVPLPNNRNISG
-608 RLTNG
+608 LTNG
-613 TTYGVRLRAVS
+613 TTYDVRLRAVS
-624 ESGYGIPS
+624 GSGYGTPS

-639 TPTPTPD
+639 LSTPTLD
-646 PDANNNTYTFTF
+646 PDDTDYRFTF
-658 PLPDVNLG
+658 PVPDVNLR
-666 VAIAETLGKA
+666 VAIAEALGKA
-676 SGASITE
+676 TGTTLTE

-688 LRTLRADERGIS
+688 LTTLRADDKGIR
-700 DLTGLEHATNL
+700 DLTGLEHATQL
-711 ERIELRRNE
+711 QRIELRRNQ

-725 PITELTRLNNIKLRG
+725 PIAGLTRLNNIKLRG

-755 DWLGLEENT
+755 DWLGLEENA

-771 NKLIKLDG
+771 TRLIKLDG
-779 IGISGNPVTNVAP
+779 IGISGNPITNVAP
-792 LASLV
+792 LASLI

-812 TPLAE
+812 SPLAK

-827 NDGALKAIPTLKG
+827 NDGALKTIPTLKG

-847 QIDDTN
+847 QIDDTD
-853 ISDLSALAEL
+853 ISDVSALREL
-863 TQLEWLRLV
+863 TGLEWLRLV

-879 SPLASLKRL
+879 SPLADLKRL
-888 KHLNLDANIISDVAP
+888 KHLNLDANIISDVSP
-903 LAELSRLE
+903 LAALSRLE

-1118 LDNRGHGG
+1118 LDNRGHGA

-1137 KYTVFRPSMNFVFQ
+1137 KYTVFRPSMNFVFE
-1151 TDTPQEEVAVGDAL
+1151 TDTPQEEIAVGDEF

-1171 ENVSDFGGWQADLTF
+1171 ENVTDLGGYSADLIFNPTI
-1186 DPKVLKAVS
+1186 LKAMS
-1195 VAEGDFL
+1195 VTEGDFL
-1202 KQEDGDTFF
+1202 KQEDAETFF
-1211 QKGSIKNQPGK
+1211 IKGAIKNQLGK
-1222 IIGIKSLQLDGKAV
+1222 ITGIRALRLDGQAA

-1246 FTVIANGTSQVTLDN
+1246 FTAIGNGTSQLTLRN

-1267 RGEKTRSIPPEITIT
+1267 RGEKTRSIPPEMTIT
-1282 VGTTPAAPVTQQHL
+1282 VGTARAAPEA
-1296 PEQTALLMNYPNPF
+1296 EQIRPDRTALLTNYPNPF

-1319 LTKAADVTVTI
+1319 LAEAAGVTVTI
-1330 YDVRGVMVR
+1330 YDLQGRVVRNLDF
-1339 RVAVGHQ
+1339 GHQ
-1346 PAGFYTDSSHAAYW
+1346 SAGIYQDKSRAAYW
-1360 DGRNEIGESV
+1360 DGRNQLGEAV
-1370 ASGVYFYTLTASD
+1370 ASGIYFYTLTAGD
-1383 FTATRKM
+1383 FIATDKMIVRK
-1390 LIRK
+1390 

>member
-1 MKDLKILYFL
+1 MKDLKILYFIL
-11 LVGLMTFTL
+11 LGLMTFTL
-20 PAADAQEN
+20 LPADAQEN

-42 TCHGPS
+42 NCHGPS

-58 HASLIDSGV
+58 HASLIDSGIV
-67 VVPGNPLAS
+67 IPGNPSDS
-76 EFYKRLADEGTPEK
+76 EFYKRLAEGTLEK
-90 PKMPLGQPALSP
+90 PQMPLGQPALSP
-102 QALLTIAAWISQGA
+102 QALITIAVWISQGA
-116 PEWQTQRDVPFITP
+116 PAWPTQRVVDFITP
-130 AAMLTTI
+130 AVMLTTI
-137 EGHLSTLPEF
+137 ENHLLTLSEF
-147 NRPFARYFTITHL
+147 DRPFARYFTITHL
-160 YNAGESQETLSAY
+160 YNAGDSQETLSAY

-187 YHVINPEPIDL
+187 YQVINPEPIDP

-210 EWDVRGDAWTEIEN
+210 EWDAVDAWTQIEKEN

-230 EFDAEIQ
+230 EFDTETQ
-237 AVELRKL
+237 AVPHRKL

-251 ACQVPYV
+251 NCQVPYV

-271 LYHDILDLPVTD
+271 LYHDILDLPTTD

-309 GFNDSGVSNHNR
+309 GFNDSGVSENNR
-321 VVERHSSRHGAYW
+321 VVERHTSRHGAYW
-334 KSYDFAGSVGAQ
+334 KSYDFAGNIGAQ
-346 NVFTNPLSFRQ
+346 NVFTHPLSFRQ

-394 AANDPAVRNGLSCI
+394 AASDPAVRNGLSCF
-408 GCHTEGMKA
+408 GCHTEGMKT

-425 IEHAKNPAFDKEQ
+425 IQSTDTPAFDKEQ
-438 ALRLYVPHAEME
+438 ALRLYVEHTEME
-450 DYVLQDTERYK
+450 RYVQQDTDRYK

-484 YRNALDAGH
+484 YRSPLEAFE
-493 AAAAVGLQTDAFLS
+493 AAAAVGLETNAFLS
-507 EIDKKPSLQNLGLTG
+507 EIREKPSLQNLGLTG
-522 LLSGGNIQRDTWTQQ
+522 LLSGGNVQRDTWTDIFQPVIAAVN
-537 FENIIGAL
+537 EEYI
-545 NAKYSP
+545 P
-551 PIPPS
+551 PVLPS
-556 APTITGIVEGDTQL
+556 APTITGIIAGDTQL
-570 TINYNAPTNIGNG
+570 TINYNAPINIGNG
-583 GPIQRYEYRLN
+583 GPIQRYEYSLN
-594 NGIWLTLPNNRIII
+594 NGIWVPLPNNRIITG
-608 RLTNG
+608 LTNG
-613 TTYGVRLRAVS
+613 TTYGVRLRAMS
-624 ESGYGIPS
+624 GSGYGTPS
-632 APVNATP
+632 AIVNATP
-639 TPTPTPD
+639 ISTPTPD
-646 PDANNNTYTFTF
+646 PNDDDDYTFTF
-658 PLPDVNLG
+658 PVPDVNLR
-666 VAIAETLGKA
+666 VAIAEALGKD
-676 SGASITE
+676 SGASVTE

-688 LRTLRADERGIS
+688 LRTLRADDKGIS
-700 DLTGLEHATNL
+700 DLTGLESATNL

-725 PITELTRLNNIKLRG
+725 PIAGLTRLNNIKLRG
-740 NRIRDVSPLANLTNV
+740 NLISDVSSLANLTNV
-755 DWLGLEENT
+755 DWLGLEENA
-764 ITDLSPL
+764 ITDFSPL
-771 NKLIKLDG
+771 EKLIKLNG
-779 IGISGNPVTNVAP
+779 IGISGNPVTDVTP
-792 LASLV
+792 LASLI

-812 TPLAE
+812 SPLAK
-817 LPRLSWIEFG
+817 LPSLSWIEFG
-827 NDGALKAIPTLKG
+827 NDGALKTIPTLKG

-847 QIDDTN
+847 QIDDSQ
-853 ISDLSALAEL
+853 ISDLSALSEL
-863 TQLEWLRLV
+863 TGLEWLRLV

-879 SPLASLKRL
+879 SPLAKLKRL
-888 KHLNLDANIISDVAP
+888 KHLNLDANLISDVAA

-926 AALKNLNGLDL
+926 AALKNLDRLDL

-949 ALPATTVLR
+949 ELPDTTFLR

-983 TALNSSIDF
+983 TALNANTDF
-992 LARASRNATTE
+992 LARATRNATTE

-1026 LSASGRDN
+1026 LDASRGDN
-1034 INQMTEALG
+1034 INRMTEALG
-1043 WGSGSEIYDHIVYGS
+1043 WGSGSDIYDHIVYGS
-1058 VILDAPK
+1058 VILDSPK
-1065 EQQTTMFVGS
+1065 EQETTMFVGS

-1096 ADDYQDFFPV
+1096 ANDYQDFFPA

-1118 LDNRGHGG
+1118 LDNHGHGG

-1137 KYTVFRPSMNFVFQ
+1137 KYTVFRPSMNFIFEI
-1151 TDTPQEEVAVGDAL
+1151 DTPVEEVAVGDTL

-1171 ENVSDFGGWQADLTF
+1171 ENVDDLGGWQADLTF

-1195 VAEGDFL
+1195 VTEGDFL
-1202 KQEDGDTFF
+1202 KQEDGDTYFAE
-1211 QKGSIKNQPGK
+1211 GTIKNQLGK
-1222 IIGIKSLQLDGKAV
+1222 IIEIKSLQLDGPDV
-1236 KGQGRLLSVT
+1236 TGLGRLLSVT
-1246 FTVIANGTSQVTLDN
+1246 FTTIANGASQITLDN

-1282 VGTTPAAPVTQQHL
+1282 VGTASAARTA
-1296 PEQTALLMNYPNPF
+1296 PEMRPDRTALLTNYPNPF

-1319 LTKAADVTVTI
+1319 LSVAADVTVTI
-1330 YDVRGVMVR
+1330 YDVRGVIVR

-1346 PAGFYTDSSHAAYW
+1346 SAGFYTESSRAAYW
-1360 DGRNEIGESV
+1360 DGKNEVDESV
-1370 ASGVYFYTLTASD
+1370 ASGVYFYTLTAGE
-1383 FTATRKM
+1383 FTATRRM
-1390 LIRK
+1390 LILK

>member
-1 MKDLKILYFL
+1 MKDLRILYFIL
-11 LVGLMTFTL
+11 LGVMTFTL
-20 PAADAQEN
+20 TPADAQEN

-58 HASLIDSGV
+58 HASLIDSGMV
-67 VVPGNPLAS
+67 IPGKPLAS
-76 EFYKRLADEGTPEK
+76 EFYKRLVEGTPEK

-102 QALLTIAAWISQGA
+102 QALVTIAVWISQGA
-116 PEWQTQRDVPFITP
+116 PEWQTQPEVPFITP

-137 EGHLSTLPEF
+137 EKHLSTLPEF
-147 NRPFARYFTITHL
+147 NRSSARYFTITHL

-210 EWDVRGDAWTEIEN
+210 EWDVRGDAWTQIEN

-230 EFDAEIQ
+230 EFDAETQ

-251 ACQVPYV
+251 DCQVPYV

-271 LYHDILDLPVTD
+271 LYHDILDLPTTD
-283 SALESQLGVD
+283 RALESQLGVD
-293 VARNLQSAP
+293 VRRNLQAAP

-321 VVERHSSRHGAYW
+321 VVERHTSRHGAYW
-334 KSYDFAGSVGAQ
+334 KSYDFAGSVGVQ
-346 NVFTNPLSFRQ
+346 NVFTRPLSFKQ

-378 SGNRIDVAPTD
+378 SGSRIDVAPTD
-389 IVANN
+389 IVANP

-408 GCHTEGMKA
+408 GCHTEGMKT

-425 IEHAKNPAFDKEQ
+425 IQHAKNPAFDKEQ
-438 ALRLYVPHAEME
+438 ALRLYVEHAEME

-507 EIDKKPSLQNLGLTG
+507 EIDKKPSLQNLGLIG
-522 LLSGGNIQRDTWTQQ
+522 LLSEGNVQRDTWTQQ
-537 FENIIGAL
+537 FQNIITAL
-545 NAKYSP
+545 NTEYTP
-551 PIPPS
+551 PP
-556 APTITGIVEGDTQL
+556 Q
-570 TINYNAPTNIGNG
+570 
-583 GPIQRYEYRLN
+583 
-594 NGIWLTLPNNRIII
+594 
-608 RLTNG
+608 
-613 TTYGVRLRAVS
+613 
-624 ESGYGIPS
+624 
-632 APVNATP
+632 TP
-639 TPTPTPD
+639 QPQPEPD
-646 PDANNNTYTFTF
+646 PIVVDDSERNRNRFTF
-658 PLPDVNLG
+658 PVPDVNLR
-666 VAIAETLGKA
+666 VAIAEALGKD
-676 SGASITE
+676 SGTEITE

-688 LRTLRADERGIS
+688 LTHLHADDKGIR
-700 DLTGLEHATNL
+700 DLTGLEHATQL
-711 ERIELRRNE
+711 QRIELRRNQ

-725 PITELTRLNNIKLRG
+725 PIAGLTRLNNIKLRG
-740 NRIRDVSPLANLTNV
+740 NRISNVSPLANLTNV
-755 DWLGLEENT
+755 DWLGLEENA
-764 ITDLSPL
+764 ITDFSPL
-771 NKLIKLDG
+771 KKLIKLNG
-779 IGISGNPVTNVAP
+779 IGISGNPVTDVTP
-792 LASLV
+792 LASLI

-812 TPLAE
+812 SPLAK

-827 NDGALKAIPTLKG
+827 NDGALKTIPTLKG

-853 ISDLSALAEL
+853 ISDLSALSEL
-863 TQLEWLRLV
+863 TGLEWLRLV

-879 SPLASLKRL
+879 SPLTELKRL
-888 KHLNLDANIISDVAP
+888 KHLNLDANLISDVAA

-926 AALKNLNGLDL
+926 TALKNLDRLDL

-949 ALPATTVLR
+949 EFPDTTFLR

-983 TALNSSIDF
+983 TALNTNTDF
-992 LARASRNATTE
+992 LARATRNATTE

-1026 LSASGRDN
+1026 LSSSGGDN

-1043 WGSGSEIYDHIVYGS
+1043 WGSGSEIYDHIIYGS

-1065 EQQTTMFVGS
+1065 EQETTMFVGS
-1075 DDACKVWLNGE
+1075 DDAVKVWLNGE
-1086 LIHSAFVARG
+1086 LVHSAFVARG
-1096 ADDYQDFFPV
+1096 ANDYQDFFPV
-1106 TLKAGQ
+1106 TLESGK
-1112 NVLLVA
+1112 NILLVA
-1118 LDNRGHGG
+1118 LDNRGHGA

-1137 KYTVFRPSMNFVFQ
+1137 KYTVFRPSMNFVFEM
-1151 TDTPQEEVAVGDAL
+1151 DTTPLNVGDEF

-1195 VAEGDFL
+1195 VTEGDFL
-1202 KQEDGDTFF
+1202 KQDDGETYFLE
-1211 QKGSIKNQPGK
+1211 GNIKNPLGK
-1222 IIGIKSLQLDGKAV
+1222 IIGIKSLQLDGKAA

-1246 FTVIANGTSQVTLDN
+1246 FTVIANGTSQLTLDN

-1267 RGEKTRSIPPEITIT
+1267 RGEKARSIPPEINIT
-1282 VGTTPAAPVTQQHL
+1282 VGTARTAPEMR
-1296 PEQTALLMNYPNPF
+1296 PDRTALLTNYPNPF

-1319 LTKAADVTVTI
+1319 LSAAADVTVTI
-1330 YDVRGVMVR
+1330 YDVRGVRVQQ
-1339 RVAVGHQ
+1339 VAVGHQ
-1346 PAGFYTDSSHAAYW
+1346 PAGFYTDSSRAAYW
-1360 DGRNEIGESV
+1360 DGKNEVGESV
-1370 ASGVYFYTLTASD
+1370 ASGVYFYTLTAGE
-1383 FTATRKM
+1383 FTATRRM
-1390 LIRK
+1390 LILK

>member
-1 MKDLKILYFL
+1 MKALRILYCI

-20 PAADAQEN
+20 TPADAQEN
-28 IAEQAYNIFQQNCF
+28 IAERAYNIFQQNCF

-48 GSFREDLLID
+48 GSFREALLID
-58 HASLIDSGV
+58 HASLIDSGM

-76 EFYKRLADEGTPEK
+76 EFYKRLIEGTPEK

-102 QALLTIAAWISQGA
+102 QALLTIALWISQGA
-116 PEWQTQRDVPFITP
+116 PEWPTQRDVDFITP
-130 AAMLTTI
+130 AAMLTSI
-137 EGHLSTLPEF
+137 EEHLSTLSEF
-147 NRPFARYFTITHL
+147 DRPSARYFTITHL
-160 YNAGESQETLSAY
+160 YNAGDSQETLSAY

-187 YHVINPEPIDL
+187 YHVINPQPIDL

-210 EWDVRGDAWTEIEN
+210 EWDVRGDAWTQIEN

-230 EFDAEIQ
+230 EFDAETQ
-237 AVELRKL
+237 AVPHRKL

-251 ACQVPYV
+251 NCQVPYV

-271 LYHDILDLPVTD
+271 LYHDILDLPTTD

-309 GFNDSGVSNHNR
+309 GFNDSGVSEHNR
-321 VVERHSSRHGAYW
+321 VVERHTSRHGAYW

-346 NVFTNPLSFRQ
+346 NVFTHPLSFRQ

-378 SGNRIDVAPTD
+378 LGDRIDVAPTT

-394 AANDPAVRNGLSCI
+394 AASDPAVRNGLSCI
-408 GCHTEGMKA
+408 GCHTEGMKT

-425 IEHAKNPAFDKEQ
+425 IERAKTPAYDKAQ

-450 DYVLQDTERYK
+450 DYVLQDIERYK

-484 YRNALDAGH
+484 YRDALDAGH

-507 EIDKKPSLQNLGLTG
+507 EIDKKPSLQNLGLTR
-522 LLSGGNIQRDTWTQQ
+522 LLSGGNVQRDTWTDIFQPVMT
-537 FENIIGAL
+537 AL
-545 NAKYSP
+545 NTKYIP
-551 PIPPS
+551 PILPS
-556 APTITGIVEGDTQL
+556 APTITSIIEGDTQL
-570 TINYNAPTNIGNG
+570 TIHYTAPINIGNG
-583 GPIQRYEYRLN
+583 GPILRYEYSLN
-594 NGIWLTLPNNRIII
+594 NGIYLPLPNNRIITG
-608 RLTNG
+608 LTNG

-624 ESGYGIPS
+624 GSGYGTPS
-632 APVNATP
+632 ATVNATP
-639 TPTPTPD
+639 ISTLTPD
-646 PDANNNTYTFTF
+646 PDDNNYTFTF
-658 PLPDVNLG
+658 PVPDVNLR
-666 VAIAETLGKA
+666 VAIAEALGKA
-676 SGASITE
+676 SGTTITE

-688 LRTLRADERGIS
+688 LRTLRADDKGIRG
-700 DLTGLEHATNL
+700 LTGLEHATNL
-711 ERIELRRNE
+711 ERIELRRNQ

-725 PITELTRLNNIKLRG
+725 PIAGLTRLNNIKLRG
-740 NRIRDVSPLANLTNV
+740 NLIRDVSPLANLTNV
-755 DWLGLEENT
+755 DWLGLEENA
-764 ITDLSPL
+764 ITDFSPL
-771 NKLIKLDG
+771 KRLIKLNG
-779 IGISGNPVTNVAP
+779 IGISGNPVSDVAP
-792 LASLV
+792 LASLI

-812 TPLAE
+812 SDLAK

-827 NDGALKAIPTLKG
+827 SDGALKTIPNLKG
-840 LKALRRL
+840 LKSLRRL
-847 QIDDTN
+847 QIDDTY
-853 ISDLSALAEL
+853 ISDLSALSEL
-863 TQLEWLRLV
+863 TGLEWLRLV

-879 SPLASLKRL
+879 SPLADLKRL

-926 AALKNLNGLDL
+926 KALKNLDRLDL
-937 RNNVISDFSALA
+937 RNNVISDFSALE
-949 ALPATTVLR
+949 ALPDTTFLR

-983 TALNSSIDF
+983 TELNSNIDF
-992 LARASRNATTE
+992 LARATRNATTE

-1026 LSASGRDN
+1026 LSASGGDN

-1043 WGSGSEIYDHIVYGS
+1043 WGSGEEIYDHIVYGS
-1058 VILDAPK
+1058 VVLDAPK
-1065 EQQTTMFVGS
+1065 EQETTMFVGS

-1096 ADDYQDFFPV
+1096 AGDYQDFFPA

-1118 LDNRGHGG
+1118 LDNRGHGR

-1151 TDTPQEEVAVGDAL
+1151 TDTPAEEVAVGDTL

-1171 ENVSDFGGWQADLTF
+1171 ENVDDFGGWQADLTF

-1211 QKGSIKNQPGK
+1211 QKGSIKNPLGK
-1222 IIGIKSLQLDGKAV
+1222 IIGIKSLQLDGKDA
-1236 KGQGRLLSVT
+1236 KGLGRLLSVT
-1246 FTVIANGTSQVTLDN
+1246 FTAIGNGTSQITLDN

-1267 RGEKTRSIPPEITIT
+1267 RGEKTRSIPPEMTIT
-1282 VGTTPAAPVTQQHL
+1282 VGTARTARTAPEMR
-1296 PEQTALLMNYPNPF
+1296 PERTALLTNYPNPF

-1319 LTKAADVTVTI
+1319 LAAPADVAVTI
-1330 YDVRGVMVR
+1330 YDVRGVIVR

-1346 PAGFYTDSSHAAYW
+1346 PAGFYTDSSRAAYW
-1360 DGRNEIGESV
+1360 NGKNEVGESV
-1370 ASGVYFYTLTASD
+1370 ASGVYFYTLTAGD

-1390 LIRK
+1390 IIRK